1 MPWSSN
7 PHISMELL
15 APTSLLLC
23 TNLQEKKPKLLK
35 MHDSRV
41 EVEKIQYVPEYP
53 LMSGNKEVLKERWGH
68 VKKGLAEK
76 APTDQV

>member
-1 MPWSSN
+1 MPWGSN
-7 PHISMELL
+7 PHISTELL

-35 MHDSRV
+35 MRDSRD

-76 APTDQV
+76 ARTDQV

>member
-35 MHDSRV
+35 MRDSRV

>member
-35 MHDSRV
+35 MRDSRV

-53 LMSGNKEVLKERWGH
+53 LMSGNKYS
-68 VKKGLAEK
+68 KKDG
-76 APTDQV
+76 DM

>member
-15 APTSLLLC
+15 ARMSLLLY
-23 TNLQEKKPKLLK
+23 TNLQEKKPKLSK
-35 MHDSRV
+35 MYDSRAR
-41 EVEKIQYVPEYP
+41 VEKIQYVPEYP
-53 LMSGNKEVLKERWGH
+53 LMSGKKEVLRERWGH
-68 VKKGLAEK
+68 VKK